1 MIGLLSDEEIDALLR
16 RHRVG
21 RLACA
26 ANDRPYIVPINY
38 CYDGTWIYAYSS
50 SGRKISVMRE
60 QPLVCFE
67 IDEIEGPSSW
77 RSVIVEG
84 TYEEIADEE
93 TKQEALRM
101 LTRNGDSPVFRAIAD
116 GFGDQVI
123 LFRLKVTDRSGRFE
137 RRDA

>member
-1 MIGLLSDEEIDALLR
+1 MIGLLSGEEIESLLR

-26 ANDRPYIVPINY
+26 ANDRPYLVPINY
-38 CYDGTWIYAYSS
+38 SYDGEWIYAYSS
-50 SGRKISVMRE
+50 TGRKIAVMRE

-84 TYEEIADEE
+84 TFEEINDDE

-101 LTRNGDSPVFRAIAD
+101 LTKNGDSPVFRAIAD
-116 GFGDQVI
+116 GYGDQII
-123 LFRLKVTDRSGRFE
+123 LFRIRVTDRSGRFE